1 MNYLVM
7 LGSEMFYGTTGV
19 LTVQSGD
26 KLVEFL
32 RIREMYRV
40 LSEGSYLSVDCD
52 IKDNDNNREIKLFK
66 NKPVVK
72 DENVQVVFNNRET
85 TARRKDKSLIIKIEQ
100 FELKNTPLLEFEPV
114 KKSLSGYR
122 SEQLELIKKEINKM
136 TIDGVIKITGDF
148 FSGSHHLI
156 ITDDYSLIDG
166 IKTSENIIIGT
177 RGIKLTKNGFSL
189 G

>member
-26 KLVEFL
+26 KLVEFF
-32 RIREMYRV
+32 RIREIYRV
-40 LSEGSYLSVDCD
+40 LSKGSYLSVDCD
-52 IKDNDNNREIKLFK
+52 IKDNDNIREIKLFK

-72 DENVQVVFNNRET
+72 DESVQVAFNIRET
-85 TARRKDKSLIIKIEQ
+85 SARRKDKSLIIKIEQ
-100 FELKNTPLLEFEPV
+100 YELNNTPLLEFEPV

-122 SEQLELIKKEINKM
+122 PEQLEQIKKEINKI

-148 FSGSHHLI
+148 FAGSHHLI

-166 IKTSENIIIGT
+166 LKTSGNLIIGT
-177 RGIKLTKNGFSL
+177 RGIKLAKNRFSL